1 MADLLSIHF
10 GAYIAL
16 AFVLYAI
23 HEATGIHNRYIPIA
37 AVILGFLFAWF
48 EAGEVTPHVLLKG
61 IQYGLYGV
69 GSVATVK
76 YVLEKAEKDPKK
88 KE

>member
-1 MADLLSIHF
+1 MGDLLSIHF

-23 HEATGIHNRYIPIA
+23 HEATRIHNRYIPIV

-48 EAGEVTPHVLLKG
+48 EAGDVTPHVLLKG

-76 YVLEKAEKDPKK
+76 FALEKAEKEPENK
-88 KE
+88 